1 MSRFLIALALALTAQ
16 AAAAAPPASC
26 AHSIERAEA
35 YLAAHPEAS
44 GTRRQTVDAQL
55 MHQPTQAAVAKA
67 KQESR
72 EGLAGLL
79 TKARS
84 QQRAGDLA
92 GCEATLAD
100 VMRMLAP

>member
-1 MSRFLIALALALTAQ
+1 
-16 AAAAAPPASC
+16 
-26 AHSIERAEA
+26 
-35 YLAAHPEAS
+35 
-44 GTRRQTVDAQL
+44 